1 MVSNIRHQ
9 HQCNR
14 QILRFEWLQKIVYHQ
29 PLVIAN
35 DKTWK
40 FRLFD
45 LINSFVVDVTGFFSR
60 CFDLAVKCK
69 ISQDVNTWTGNYRVV
84 GKGSWNNEKLESW
97 QVRHESGLNEVGKF
111 GLKLENSVWSWKV
124 RVEAG
129 KFGLKLES
137 DWWQNYR
144 CKNDLLI
151 KLTQIYKKYYQINS
165 NTQPDV
171 GLLLLSGFSWS
182 WSSSWSVL

>member
-1 MVSNIRHQ
+1 MMVTDLRCWWQNHYVDDFFSLCWWFSQCIKSVTNISNLSPTHLVYNIRHQ

-14 QILRFEWLQKIVYHQ
+14 QILRFEWLQKIFYHQ

-40 FRLFD
+40 FRRFN

-84 GKGSWNNEKLESW
+84 GKGSWNNEKLESFKLKSTTW
-97 QVRHESGLNEVGKF
+97 KWIEWSWKVRSEVGKF
-111 GLKLENSVWSWKV
+111 GLKLESLGCELQRN
-124 RVEAG
+124 
-129 KFGLKLES
+129 
-137 DWWQNYR
+137 
-144 CKNDLLI
+144 I
-151 KLTQIYKKYYQINS
+151 
-165 NTQPDV
+165 P
-171 GLLLLSGFSWS
+171 
-182 WSSSWSVL
+182 SSPSSFQL